1 MRAKCSSVGAPGA
14 LALPPTRSRLCAPVA
29 TALLLCM
36 NSPAVAQ
43 APAVPVASPPAS
55 QPVNSAAAH
64 PYTGHVAE
72 AARRFGIPE
81 SWIWS
86 VMRVESAGDPTA
98 TSHAGAMG
106 LMQVMPGTYAE
117 LRDRYGLGPNAY
129 DPRNSILAG
138 AAYLR
143 EMHDRYGSAGFLAA
157 YNAGPGRWEDYV
169 SRGRPLPAETV
180 AYMARLGPL
189 VGGSAAPSPS
199 VAAQVDRF
207 AWRRAT
213 LFVVLSADVPAAAPP
228 ELGSGIPADR
238 LQGEAP
244 STSDAIAGS
253 SARRVGGEARP
264 AVRGR
269 GPPPPPLRLRTPMR
283 RCRSSAPTWS
293 ATPT

>member
-1 MRAKCSSVGAPGA
+1 MTLRAVCSAAGARVA
-14 LALPPTRSRLCAPVA
+14 LASPRARLRPCAPASIAVA
-29 TALLLCM
+29 VALLLGM
-36 NSPAVAQ
+36 ASPTVAQ
-43 APAVPVASPPAS
+43 SPTTPVGSPSAT
-55 QPVNSAAAH
+55 QPVNITAAH
-64 PYTGHVAE
+64 PYAGHVAE
-72 AARRFGIPE
+72 AARRFSIPE

-117 LRDRYGLGPNAY
+117 LRNRYGLGPNAY

-189 VGGSAAPSPS
+189 VGGSAAPSPPL
-199 VAAQVDRF
+199 VAQVDRF

-213 LFVVLSADVPAAAPP
+213 LFVVLSADVPVAAPP
-228 ELGSGIPADR
+228 ELGSGISADR
-238 LQGEAP
+238 LQGEAT

-253 SARRVGGEARP
+253 SAASSAAQDSLF
-264 AVRGR
+264 AVRR
-269 GPPPPPLRLRTPMR
+269 PE
-283 RCRSSAPTWS
+283 
-293 ATPT
+293 